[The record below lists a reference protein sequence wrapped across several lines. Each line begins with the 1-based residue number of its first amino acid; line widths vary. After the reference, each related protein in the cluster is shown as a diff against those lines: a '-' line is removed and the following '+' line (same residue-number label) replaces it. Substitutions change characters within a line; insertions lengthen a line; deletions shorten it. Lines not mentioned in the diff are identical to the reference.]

1 MKHFEINEIFEILE
15 NKKENLKEL
24 ETHIKVCP
32 ECRENYEKVKEFLQA
47 TQVEIPYD
55 IKIRVK
61 NRILESVRKKRR
73 LRLSVV
79 PLLVVSLTVFVI
91 AFIFLISQNKKE
103 VVIISPEA
111 QAVLTPEEVLF
122 VFKIGSLK
130 DRRIYLDDIDI
141 TDSLR
146 SDGNIYYYLAEKLE
160 LNPGSHNLIILKNNK
175 IEYSQKF
182 YLTSFKYSIYMN

>member
-1 MKHFEINEIFEILE
+1 MKHFETNEIFEILE